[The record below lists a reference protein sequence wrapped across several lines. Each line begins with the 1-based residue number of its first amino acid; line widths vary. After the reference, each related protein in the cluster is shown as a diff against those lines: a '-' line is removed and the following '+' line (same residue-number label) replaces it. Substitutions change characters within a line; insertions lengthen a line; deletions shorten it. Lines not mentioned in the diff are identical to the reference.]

1 MANIGAR
8 VKARREQLGWSQM
21 KLATV
26 AGIDRGFLA
35 RIEKGT
41 SGFSEKTIT
50 KIAGALGLSVGALY
64 AAGSNVTMAPADI
77 RSIPV
82 LDYVQ
87 AGQWRAVR
95 EGNVDGGFREFI
107 GTNIDCAPSTF
118 ALRIRGD
125 SMEPR
130 FTAGDIVMID
140 PTIRPQP
147 GDFVVAV
154 DEDGEATFKQF
165 RSVGVDKRGHEI
177 FELLPLNTLYR
188 PLRSD
193 QQQIAIVGTM
203 IEHRIYRRR

>member
-26 AGIDRGFLA
+26 AEIDRGFLA

-107 GTNIDCAPSTF
+107 GTNISN
-118 ALRIRGD
+118 R
-125 SMEPR
+125 
-130 FTAGDIVMID
+130 
-140 PTIRPQP
+140 
-147 GDFVVAV
+147 
-154 DEDGEATFKQF
+154 
-165 RSVGVDKRGHEI
+165 
-177 FELLPLNTLYR
+177 
-188 PLRSD
+188 
-193 QQQIAIVGTM
+193 
-203 IEHRIYRRR
+203 